1 MADKFDLV
9 VIGAGPGGYEA
20 AIEGVKKGMKV
31 ALVENRELGGT
42 CLNRGCIPT
51 KTIIHT
57 AELYHELQSGPSIG
71 LTVREPAVD
80 MEMVQKRK
88 DEVLEQ
94 LRKGIASLM
103 KTNKISVYYGTGT
116 ILDREHVKVAAA
128 EDTSEGKSEGKPEGK
143 SAEGRMFFCDGS
155 SCEKRKRDEIRGR
168 TGRTETGPG
177 GSGNQPYSHCHW
189 FRSRVP
195 AHTRLIPAGSGH
207 Q

>member
-20 AIEGVKKGMKV
+20 AIEGVQKGMKV

-71 LTVREPAVD
+71 LTVRDTAVD
-80 MEMVQKRK
+80 MEMVQRRK

-103 KTNKISVYYGTGT
+103 KTNKISVYYGTGI
-116 ILDREHVKVAAA
+116 ILDREHVKVAPA
-128 EDTSEGKSEGKPEGK
+128 EEAGDRPDQIILETSHILIATGSMPACPPIPGASLPGVVT
-143 SAEGRMFFCDGS
+143 SDGLL
-155 SCEKRKRDEIRGR
+155 D
-168 TGRTETGPG
+168 
-177 GSGNQPYSHCHW
+177 
-189 FRSRVP
+189 
-195 AHTRLIPAGSGH
+195 
-207 Q
+207 

>member
-20 AIEGVKKGMKV
+20 AIEGVQKGMKV

-128 EDTSEGKSEGKPEGK
+128 EDTSEGKPEGK
-143 SAEGRMFFCDGS
+143 SEGKTEG
-155 SCEKRKRDEIRGR
+155 EIRGT
-168 TGRTETGPG
+168 TGRTETGQG

-195 AHTRLIPAGSGH
+195 AHTRLIPAGCGH